1 MLLARSLWTMESER
15 STGSFAESHDR
26 PAGHKNSSLP
36 FLGMTRTHQVRRSY
50 DHRLCDAIAA
60 TGNAYLFRN
69 VPIPASTR
77 RTWARG
83 EVRPV
88 VAAVE
93 VELEV
98 YELLEQVDQLRQRTR
113 TQAAIIGLLV
123 RLLNLRG
130 GKLDADRVPDGVTKS
145 VVLRAIA
152 SASGVVSLGTALRIV
167 GISSARYH
175 AWRRREEGCGLD
187 DQPSCPK
194 SFPSQ
199 LTREEVSTM
208 RDVVKSET
216 YRHIAVQNIALSA
229 QRLGKLFASASTWY
243 KMIRERGWK
252 RPKRRVHPV
261 RPKDGLRAVRPN
273 EYWQI
278 DATVIRLTTG
288 IRVYLQAV
296 IDNFS
301 RRILAWR
308 VSDTLSS
315 ATTRE
320 LLIEASD
327 DLPHTAANASVLV
340 VTDGGSENFGE
351 VDQLLEDS
359 SSLSRVLAQIDI
371 ISSNSLIEAFW
382 RQLKHGWL
390 FLNTLDSTAA
400 VWRLVAFYV
409 REHNEK
415 IPRAVLGGRTP
426 DEVYFGR
433 EENLPERLSEQRK
446 TALRLRNTANR
457 AARYHRCD
465 ASHASPAVRNLA
477 RTRLCRKSARESA

>member
-1 MLLARSLWTMESER
+1 
-15 STGSFAESHDR
+15 
-26 PAGHKNSSLP
+26 
-36 FLGMTRTHQVRRSY
+36 
-50 DHRLCDAIAA
+50 
-60 TGNAYLFRN
+60 
-69 VPIPASTR
+69 
-77 RTWARG
+77 
-83 EVRPV
+83 V
-88 VAAVE
+88 VAAVD

-130 GKLDADRVPDGVTKS
+130 GRLDGDRVPDGVSKS
-145 VVLRAIA
+145 AVLRAIA
-152 SASGVVSLGTALRIV
+152 SATHRLTLGTVLKIV

-175 AWRRREEGCGLD
+175 AWRRKEDGCGLD

-199 LTREEVSTM
+199 LTRDEVSTM
-208 RDVVKSET
+208 RDFVESES
-216 YRHIAVQNIALSA
+216 YRHIAVQNLALYA

-243 KMIRERGWK
+243 KMIRQRGWR
-252 RPKRRVHPV
+252 RPRKRVHPAK
-261 RPKDGLRAVRPN
+261 PKEGLRATRPN

-288 IRVYLQAV
+288 IRIYLQAV

-308 VSDTLSS
+308 VSDKLSS

-320 LLIEASD
+320 LLIEVSEN
-327 DLPHTAANASVLV
+327 LPDAAGNASVLV

-359 SSLSRVLAQIDI
+359 SSLRRVLAQVDI

-382 RQLKHGWL
+382 RQLKHAWL
-390 FLNTLDSTAA
+390 FLNTLDSTVA
-400 VWRLVAFYV
+400 VSFYV

-415 IPRAVLGGRTP
+415 IPRAVFGARTP
-426 DEVYFGR
+426 DEVYFGL
-433 EENLPERLSEQRK
+433 EENALERLSQQRK
-446 TALRLRNTANR
+446 IAQRFRREANR
-457 AARYHRCD
+457 AASCHRCD
-465 ASHASPAVRNLA
+465 SSRAGPPVRSVA
-477 RTRLCRKSARESA
+477 RTGPRRKPARKSA

>member
-1 MLLARSLWTMESER
+1 
-15 STGSFAESHDR
+15 
-26 PAGHKNSSLP
+26 
-36 FLGMTRTHQVRRSY
+36 
-50 DHRLCDAIAA
+50 
-60 TGNAYLFRN
+60 
-69 VPIPASTR
+69 
-77 RTWARG
+77 
-83 EVRPV
+83 V
-88 VAAVE
+88 VAAVD

-130 GKLDADRVPDGVTKS
+130 GRLDGDRVPDGVSKS
-145 VVLRAIA
+145 AVLRAIA
-152 SASGVVSLGTALRIV
+152 SATHRLTLGTVLKIV

-175 AWRRREEGCGLD
+175 AWRRKEDGCGLD

-199 LTREEVSTM
+199 LTRDEVSTM
-208 RDVVKSET
+208 RDFVESES
-216 YRHIAVQNIALSA
+216 YRHIAVQNLALYA

-243 KMIRERGWK
+243 KMIRQRGWR
-252 RPKRRVHPV
+252 RPRKRVHPAK
-261 RPKDGLRAVRPN
+261 PKEGLRATRPN

-288 IRVYLQAV
+288 IRIYLQAV

-308 VSDTLSS
+308 VSDKLSS

-320 LLIEASD
+320 LLIEVSEN
-327 DLPHTAANASVLV
+327 LPDAAGNASVLV

-359 SSLSRVLAQIDI
+359 SSLRRVLAQVDI

-382 RQLKHGWL
+382 RQLKHAWL
-390 FLNTLDSTAA
+390 FLNTLDSTVA
-400 VWRLVAFYV
+400 VRRLVSFYV

-415 IPRAVLGGRTP
+415 IPRAVFGARTP
-426 DEVYFGR
+426 DEVYFGL
-433 EENLPERLSEQRK
+433 EENALERLSQQRK
-446 TALRLRNTANR
+446 IAQRFRREANR
-457 AARYHRCD
+457 AASCHRCD
-465 ASHASPAVRNLA
+465 SSRAGPPVRSVA
-477 RTRLCRKSARESA
+477 RTGPRRKPARKSA

>member
-1 MLLARSLWTMESER
+1 M
-15 STGSFAESHDR
+15 
-26 PAGHKNSSLP
+26 
-36 FLGMTRTHQVRRSY
+36 
-50 DHRLCDAIAA
+50 
-60 TGNAYLFRN
+60 
-69 VPIPASTR
+69 
-77 RTWARG
+77 
-83 EVRPV
+83 
-88 VAAVE
+88 VAAVD

-130 GKLDADRVPDGVTKS
+130 GRLDGDRVPDGVSKS
-145 VVLRAIA
+145 AVLRAIA
-152 SASGVVSLGTALRIV
+152 SATHRLTLGTVLKIV

-175 AWRRREEGCGLD
+175 AWRRKEDGCGLD

-199 LTREEVSTM
+199 LTRDEVSTM
-208 RDVVKSET
+208 RDFVESES
-216 YRHIAVQNIALSA
+216 YRHIAVQNLALYA

-243 KMIRERGWK
+243 KMIRQRGWR
-252 RPKRRVHPV
+252 RPRKRVHPAK
-261 RPKDGLRAVRPN
+261 PKEGLRATRPN

-288 IRVYLQAV
+288 IRIYLQAV

-308 VSDTLSS
+308 VSDKLSS

-320 LLIEASD
+320 LLIEVSEN
-327 DLPHTAANASVLV
+327 LPDAAGNASVLV

-359 SSLSRVLAQIDI
+359 SSLRRVLAQVDI

-382 RQLKHGWL
+382 RQLKHAWL
-390 FLNTLDSTAA
+390 FLNTLDSTVA
-400 VWRLVAFYV
+400 VRRLVSFYV

-415 IPRAVLGGRTP
+415 IPRAVFGARTP
-426 DEVYFGR
+426 DEVYFGL
-433 EENLPERLSEQRK
+433 EENALERLSQQRK
-446 TALRLRNTANR
+446 IAQRFRREANR
-457 AARYHRCD
+457 AASCHRCD
-465 ASHASPAVRNLA
+465 SSRAGPPVRSVA
-477 RTRLCRKSARESA
+477 RTGPRRKPARKSA